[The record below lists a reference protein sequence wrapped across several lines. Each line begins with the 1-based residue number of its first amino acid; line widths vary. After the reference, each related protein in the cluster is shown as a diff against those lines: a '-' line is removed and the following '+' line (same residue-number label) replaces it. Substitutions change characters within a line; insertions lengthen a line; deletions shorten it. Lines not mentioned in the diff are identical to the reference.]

1 MTDMALVPIEP
12 KQITIIDRL
21 RRWAMPMPRTS
32 PARIPDN
39 GISVPQQGTG
49 LLTLVNQRTGYVAK
63 ANALT
68 YRAWSE
74 SSPWVRAAIDILR
87 DAVASAE
94 WDIVQ
99 IRPDGPENV
108 RLRRRLRD
116 LIEQPNPRDD
126 YWAFMQMLVEDI
138 CVLDAGAAEK
148 VRYPTGE
155 LAELWP
161 TPGEQILVNAR
172 WDGSDPGIPRFVFAP
187 DGTVMA
193 TFRDDDFIY
202 GMQNPRS
209 NSVVGLSP
217 LEVLKRTVDAELRST
232 EYNAKMVTGAP
243 PAGVLDIGEN
253 AQQTD
258 VARTKHEWE
267 SDILGQDA
275 FAIIGGFKAPKW
287 MPFRSTNQEMQYR
300 EWLDYLV
307 RQIAVVYGLQPMDL
321 GITFDVNRSTAETQ
335 SENSEGRGVRPLMSM
350 LQRLVTRRVVH
361 DESFGGAANNLQ
373 FVFTALNLKESK
385 VRSEINKI
393 AMGGTPWKAVNEA
406 RVMDGRPPIG
416 SLADESNIFNHI
428 LALTPKGLMDIT
440 TGKYVGEEDL
450 AAIQSESQIDVEQA
464 KAEARAANPGKT
476 MTADMGN
483 GSDN

>member
-21 RRWAMPMPRTS
+21 RRWAMPMPKTS

-39 GISVPQQGTG
+39 GISVPQMGNG
-49 LLTLVNQRTGYVAK
+49 LLTLVNQRSGYVAK

-99 IRPDGPENV
+99 VRPDGPESV
-108 RLRRRLRD
+108 RVRRRLME

-126 YWAFMQMLVEDI
+126 FWAFIQMLVEDI
-138 CVLDAGAAEK
+138 CVLDAGATEK

-161 TPGEQILVNAR
+161 VPGEQILVNAR
-172 WDGSDPGIPRFVFAP
+172 WDGSNPDETRFVFAP
-187 DGTVMA
+187 DGTVRA
-193 TFRDDDFIY
+193 TFRNDDFIY

-209 NSVVGLSP
+209 SSAVGLSP

-232 EYNAKMVTGAP
+232 EYNARMVTGAP

-253 AQQTD
+253 AMPQD
-258 VARTKHEWE
+258 VARTKAEWE

-287 MPFRSTNQEMQYR
+287 MAFRNTNQEMQYR

-307 RQIAVVYGLQPMDL
+307 RQIAVVYGLSPMDL
-321 GITFDVNRSTAETQ
+321 GITFDVNRSTADAQ
-335 SENSEGRGVRPLMSM
+335 MENSEGRGVRPLMSM
-350 LQRLVTRRVVH
+350 LQRLITRHVVH
-361 DESFGGAANNLQ
+361 DESFGGKANNLQ

-385 VRSEINKI
+385 VRAEINKI

-416 SLADESNIFNHI
+416 SLADETNRFNHI
-428 LALTPKGLMDIT
+428 LALTPKGMMDVTI
-440 TGKYVGEEDL
+440 GEYVGEQEL
-450 AAIQSESQIDVEQA
+450 AQIAAEAQMDVEGA
-464 KAEARAANPGKT
+464 KAEARAANPT
-476 MTADMGN
+476 QTQTADMG
-483 GSDN
+483 GKD